1 MWKKYTNHLLVGLL
15 LWLPSALWTQA
26 APIFLN
32 NASFEDTPGHSKPPW
47 GWFFC
52 GPQLASPPDVHPSGM
67 YGVEEQAKDGRTYV
81 GMVVRD
87 VNTWETIG
95 QRLETPLRAGQ
106 CYAFSIWLA
115 LPQQYLSISRQTNL
129 PADYSQP
136 AILRIWGGHLNCDK
150 RELLASSKPVYHP
163 DWKEYRFVLQS
174 QDDHS
179 VLNLEAFYDPNR
191 LNPYCGSLLLDHAS
205 ALLPVDC
212 ETGEL
217 DFKVEKLPPPPN
229 DRQAMKA
236 FLEGYGDKL
245 ILKPGARALE
255 EHFYQLEDG
264 RLERGNLYLH
274 SIARNLVRFPATSM
288 TIRIPFHN
296 AVQYKKCREYLTSE
310 LKRWKVTDD
319 QWKIKKR
326 KVKGMKDRGIIVEF
340 VYKE

>member
-1 MWKKYTNHLLVGLL
+1 MWKKYTYHLLVALM
-15 LWLPSALWTQA
+15 LWLPSVLGAQAL
-26 APIFLN
+26 PIFLN
-32 NASFEDTPGHSKPPW
+32 NPSFEDTPGHSKPPW

-95 QRLETPLRAGQ
+95 QRLETSLRAGQ

-129 PADYSQP
+129 PTDYSQP
-136 AILRIWGGHLNCDK
+136 TILRIWGGHLNCDT
-150 RELLASSKPVYHP
+150 RELLAVSEPVYHP
-163 DWKEYRFVLQS
+163 DWKEYRFVLQP
-174 QDDHS
+174 QDNYS
-179 VLNLEAFYDPNR
+179 VLILEAFYDPNR
-191 LNPYCGSLLLDHAS
+191 LDPYCGSLLLDHAS

-217 DFKVEKLPPPPN
+217 DFRVEMLPPTPD
-229 DRQAMKA
+229 DRQARKA
-236 FLEGYGDKL
+236 LLEEYREKL
-245 ILKPGARALE
+245 VLKPGARTLE
-255 EHFYQLEDG
+255 EHLYQLEDG
-264 RLERGNLYLH
+264 RLERGNLYFR
-274 SIARNLVRFPATSM
+274 SIVRSLQQFQEAAM

-296 AVQYKKCREYLTSE
+296 AVQYKKCREYLVSE
-310 LKRWKVTDD
+310 LQRWKVADD

-326 KVKGMKDRGIIVEF
+326 KMQGMSDKKLTVEF
-340 VYKE
+340 VYE

>member
-1 MWKKYTNHLLVGLL
+1 MM
-15 LWLPSALWTQA
+15 WLPSALGAQA
-26 APIFLN
+26 LPIFLN

-67 YGVEEQAKDGRTYV
+67 YGVEERAKDGLTYV

-129 PADYSQP
+129 PTDYSQP
-136 AILRIWGGHLNCDK
+136 TILRIWGGHLNCDK
-150 RELLASSKPVYHP
+150 RELLASSKPVFHP
-163 DWKEYRFVLQS
+163 DWKEYQFMLQP
-174 QDDHS
+174 QDNYS
-179 VLNLEAFYDPNR
+179 VLILEAFYDPNR

-212 ETGEL
+212 ETGAL
-217 DFKVEKLPPPPN
+217 DFQVETLPPPPG
-229 DRQAMKA
+229 DRQAMKTFTEA
-236 FLEGYGDKL
+236 YREKL
-245 ILKPGARALE
+245 VLKPGARALE
-255 EHFYQLEDG
+255 EHLYQLDDG
-264 RLERGNLYLH
+264 RLERGNLYLRT
-274 SIARNLVRFPATSM
+274 IARSMQPFPEVAM

-296 AVQYKKCREYLTSE
+296 AVQYKKCREYLVHE
-310 LKRWKVTDD
+310 LSRWQVADD

-326 KVKGMKDRGIIVEF
+326 KVKGMNDRELTVEF
-340 VYKE
+340 AYGE

>member
-1 MWKKYTNHLLVGLL
+1 MWKKYTNPLLVGLML
-15 LWLPSALWTQA
+15 GLPFALEAQA

-95 QRLETPLRAGQ
+95 QRLETPLQAGQ

-129 PADYSQP
+129 PTDYSQP

-150 RELLASSKPVYHP
+150 RELLAASNPIYHP
-163 DWKEYRFVLQS
+163 DWKEYRFVFQPR
-174 QDDHS
+174 DHYS
-179 VLNLEAFYDPNR
+179 VVILEAFYDPNR

-212 ETGEL
+212 ESGEL
-217 DFKVEKLPPPPN
+217 DFRVETLPAPPN
-229 DRQAMKA
+229 DLKTTKA
-236 FLEGYGDKL
+236 VIQEYGEKL

-255 EHFYQLEDG
+255 EHLYRTEEG

-274 SIARNLVRFPATSM
+274 GIARSLQRFPEVSM
-288 TIRIPFHN
+288 IVRIPFHN
-296 AVQYKKCREYLTSE
+296 AVQYKKCREYLAFE
-310 LKRWKVTDD
+310 MERWKVADD

-326 KVKGMKDRGIIVEF
+326 KAKGMSDRKLTVEF
-340 VYKE
+340 VFGK